1 MPRLRRL
8 SGAEVIR
15 ILEDFGFEIISVKG
29 SHHKLRR
36 VINQQKQTL
45 HIPVHG
51 SRPMPT
57 GTLRS
62 IYKQACAYIPEE
74 ELRPHFYTD

>member
-8 SGAEVIR
+8 SGAEVIK
-15 ILEDFGFEIISVKG
+15 ILEDFEFEIISVKG
-29 SHHKLRR
+29 SHYKLRR
-36 VINQQKQTL
+36 IIFEQKQTL
-45 HIPVHG
+45 LIPVHG

-62 IYKQACAYIPEE
+62 IYKQACVYIPED
-74 ELRPHFYTD
+74 ELYVRFYTD